1 MRHKI
6 PRDVAAAAKKGLRLR
21 AKQKTGNANN
31 REGYVMA
38 RRLAE
43 CDCVT
48 TASLRKIYAYHQRW
62 EQAEQT
68 EIVRINSLLWG
79 GTAAHSWAKEEL
91 QHGNP

>member
-6 PRDVAAAAKKGLRLR
+6 PREVAAAAKRGLRLR
-21 AKQKTGNANN
+21 AKKKTGNANN

-68 EIVRINSLLWG
+68 EIVKINSLLWG

-91 QHGNP
+91 KHGDA